1 MYPASRRSPVEGKPD
16 VKTKLVVLHGLSMN
30 GEVMCQKM
38 QSLRGRLAELVDLEF
53 LDAPHPSGEHTL
65 ARLYDGARAVFR
77 PAPPHLEWWNASDD
91 ARTYR
96 GHEASL
102 ELVRERLAQH
112 RSVGLL
118 GFSQGATF
126 AAALAALSERA
137 ELPRLGFAVMIAGR
151 LPRST
156 QWGPLFDV
164 PLRTPSLHVW
174 GLRDRYATAS
184 SPALLEAF
192 AASSREAVSWRGPHV
207 VPTHGVAADAIV
219 DFVRRQLS

>member
-1 MYPASRRSPVEGKPD
+1 M
-16 VKTKLVVLHGLSMN
+16 KTTLLVLHGLSMN
-30 GEVMCQKM
+30 GQVMCQKM
-38 QSLRGRLAELVDLEF
+38 QPLSTRLAELLDVEF
-53 LDAPHPSGEHTL
+53 LDAPHPCAEHTL
-65 ARLYDGARAVFR
+65 ARLYEGARATFR

-91 ARTYR
+91 GRIYR

-102 ELVRERLAQH
+102 EVVRERLAQH
-112 RSVGLL
+112 PSVGLL

-126 AAALAALSERA
+126 AAALTALSERA
-137 ELPRLGFAVMIAGR
+137 EMPKLRFAVMIAGR

-156 QWGPLFDV
+156 QWAPLFDA

-174 GLRDRYATAS
+174 GLRDRHATAAG
-184 SPALLEAF
+184 PGLLEGF

-207 VPTHGVAADAIV
+207 VPTNGGAAAAIV